1 MCKSS
6 DITENQAKNIVVD
19 QDDREVHDIKDDSK
33 KPPRKSRGARGK
45 HKQTKKL
52 FNCKRCGQV
61 HQPQKCPAYGQVCHK
76 CKQRNHYS
84 KMCQSKPRDSSKQVS
99 EFICDDS
106 DTDELF
112 IGVLGTRPLKQKD
125 WMQSVVINKPQVN
138 MKLDTGAQC
147 NVLPY
152 ALCCK
157 LSCEKMKKAKTR
169 LVDSCLILATR
180 YQ

>member
-1 MCKSS
+1 M
-6 DITENQAKNIVVD
+6 
-19 QDDREVHDIKDDSK
+19 
-33 KPPRKSRGARGK
+33 
-45 HKQTKKL
+45 QTKESL
-52 FNCKRCGQV
+52 LEIV
-61 HQPQKCPAYGQVCHK
+61 
-76 CKQRNHYS
+76 
-84 KMCQSKPRDSSKQVS
+84 QSKPRDSSKQVS
-99 EFICDDS
+99 EFRCDDS

-138 MKLDTGAQC
+138 IKLDTGAQC

-157 LSCEKMKKAKTR
+157 LSREKMKKSKTR